1 MVRYNLYY
9 GYKKI
14 NGKPLTEEEALV
26 IKDKTFVYK
35 RIDEQ
40 NIKIPVSKLKFIKCT
55 VL

>member
-1 MVRYNLYY
+1 MARYNLYY

-14 NGKPLTEEEALV
+14 NNKPLTEEEAKV
-26 IKDKTFVYK
+26 IKAKQFIYK

-40 NIKIPVSKLKFIKCT
+40 NIKIPVSKLKFTKCI